1 MGKKIKNSGFKTPKG
16 YFEGFTDDLLDKMSK
31 ETSSLPNEDGFAVP
45 EGYFDNLNK
54 KVLDKVTEKESK
66 VIRLK
71 PYRKYFYVAA
81 SVAAILIMVISIQQ
95 RGKSSFTFDDLAR
108 TDIENYLEE
117 NELGLSTYELAEVL
131 LTEELEVNDIL
142 NNNSELDDENIID
155 YLEDNIDD
163 IDELNLE
170 IDE

>member
-1 MGKKIKNSGFKTPKG
+1 MGKKRKNSGFKAPKG
-16 YFEGFTDDLLDKMSK
+16 YFEGFTDDLLGKMSK
-31 ETSSLPNEDGFAVP
+31 ETSSLPKEDGFAAP
-45 EGYFDNLNK
+45 ESYFDNLNK
-54 KVLDKVTEKESK
+54 KILDKVSEKESK
-66 VIRLK
+66 VIWLK

-81 SVAAILIMVISIQQ
+81 SVAAILILVLSIQQ
-95 RGKSSFTFDDLAR
+95 SGKSSFTFDDLAR

-131 LTEELEVNDIL
+131 LIEELEVNDIL
-142 NNNSELDDENIID
+142 NSELDDENIID

>member
-1 MGKKIKNSGFKTPKG
+1 MDKKKENSGFKTPKG
-16 YFEGFTDDLLDKMSK
+16 YFEDFTDDLLGKMSE
-31 ETSSLPNEDGFAVP
+31 ETSSIPDEAGFEVP

-54 KVLDKVTEKESK
+54 KILEKLTEKESK

-81 SVAAILIMVISIQQ
+81 SVAAILILVLSIQQ
-95 RGKSSFTFDDLAR
+95 KGDVSFTFDDLAR
-108 TDIENYLEE
+108 TDIENYIEE
-117 NELGLSTYELAEVL
+117 NELELSSYELAEVL

-142 NNNSELDDENIID
+142 GNELDDEYIIN

>member
-1 MGKKIKNSGFKTPKG
+1 MGKKSKNSGFKTPKG
-16 YFEGFTDDLLDKMSK
+16 YFEGFADDLLDKMSK
-31 ETSSLPNEDGFAVP
+31 ETSSLPKEDGFAVP

-54 KVLDKVTEKESK
+54 KVLDQVTEKESK

-71 PYRKYFYVAA
+71 PYKKYLYVAA
-81 SVAAILIMVISIQQ
+81 SVAAILIMVLSIQQ
-95 RGKSSFTFDDLAR
+95 RGKSSLTFDDLAR

-117 NELGLSTYELAEVL
+117 NELGLSSYELAEVL
-131 LTEELEVNDIL
+131 LIEELEVNDIL
-142 NNNSELDDENIID
+142 NSELDDENIID

>member
-1 MGKKIKNSGFKTPKG
+1 MSEKSKNSGFRTPKG
-16 YFEGFTDDLLDKMSK
+16 YFEHLTDDLLDNMSK
-31 ETSSLPNEDGFAVP
+31 ETSSLPKKDGFKAP
-45 EGYFDNLNK
+45 EGYFDNLDK
-54 KVLDKVTEKESK
+54 KILKNVTEKESK

-71 PYRKYFYVAA
+71 SYSRYFLAAA
-81 SVAAILIMVISIQQ
+81 SIAAILILVLNIQQ
-95 RGKSSFTFDDLAR
+95 KGKSSFTFDDLAS

-117 NELGLSTYELAEVL
+117 NEPGLSSYELAEVL
-131 LTEELEVNDIL
+131 LTEKLEVNDIL
-142 NNNSELDDENIID
+142 NSELDDENIID

>member
-1 MGKKIKNSGFKTPKG
+1 
-16 YFEGFTDDLLDKMSK
+16 
-31 ETSSLPNEDGFAVP
+31 
-45 EGYFDNLNK
+45 
-54 KVLDKVTEKESK
+54 
-66 VIRLK
+66 
-71 PYRKYFYVAA
+71 
-81 SVAAILIMVISIQQ
+81 
-95 RGKSSFTFDDLAR
+95 
-108 TDIENYLEE
+108 
-117 NELGLSTYELAEVL
+117 VL

>member
-1 MGKKIKNSGFKTPKG
+1 MGEKRKNSGFKTPKG
-16 YFEGFTDDLLDKMSK
+16 YFEGFTDDLLNKMSK
-31 ETSSLPNEDGFAVP
+31 EASSLPYKDGFKVP

-54 KVLDKVTEKESK
+54 EVLEKITEKESK
-66 VIRLK
+66 VISLK
-71 PYRKYFYVAA
+71 SYRKYFYAAA
-81 SVAAILIMVISIQQ
+81 SVAAILLLVFSVQW
-95 RGKSSFTFDDLAR
+95 RNESSFTFDDLAR
-108 TDIENYLEE
+108 TDIEIYLEE
-117 NELGLSTYELAEVL
+117 NELGLSSYELAEVL

-142 NNNSELDDENIID
+142 NSELDDENIID

>member
-1 MGKKIKNSGFKTPKG
+1 MSEKSKNSGFRTPKG
-16 YFEGFTDDLLDKMSK
+16 YFEHFTDDLLDKMSK
-31 ETSSLPNEDGFAVP
+31 ETSGLPKKDGLKVP
-45 EGYFDNLNK
+45 EGYFDNLDK
-54 KVLDKVTEKESK
+54 KILKKVTEKESK

-71 PYRKYFYVAA
+71 SYKKYFLAAA
-81 SVAAILIMVISIQQ
+81 SVAAILILVLSIQE
-95 RGKSSFTFDDLAR
+95 RGQSSFTFDDLAR

-117 NELGLSTYELAEVL
+117 NELGLSSYELAEVL

-142 NNNSELDDENIID
+142 NSELDDENIID

>member
-1 MGKKIKNSGFKTPKG
+1 MGKKKENSGFKTPKG
-16 YFEGFTDDLLDKMSK
+16 YFEDFTDDLLGKMSE
-31 ETSSLPNEDGFAVP
+31 ETSSIPDEAGFEVP

-54 KVLDKVTEKESK
+54 KILEKLTEKESK

-81 SVAAILIMVISIQQ
+81 SVAAILILVLSIQQ
-95 RGKSSFTFDDLAR
+95 KGDVNFTFNDLAR
-108 TDIENYLEE
+108 TDIENYIEE
-117 NELGLSTYELAEVL
+117 NELELSSYELAEVL

-142 NNNSELDDENIID
+142 GNELDDEYIIN

>member
-1 MGKKIKNSGFKTPKG
+1 MGKKKENSGFKTPKG
-16 YFEGFTDDLLDKMSK
+16 YFEDLTDDLLGKMS
-31 ETSSLPNEDGFAVP
+31 EEASGLPDEAGFKVP

-54 KVLDKVTEKESK
+54 KILEKVTEKESK

-81 SVAAILIMVISIQQ
+81 SVAAILILVLSIQPK
-95 RGKSSFTFDDLAR
+95 GDVSFTFDDLAR
-108 TDIENYLEE
+108 VDIENYIEE
-117 NELGLSTYELAEVL
+117 NELELSSYELAEVL

-142 NNNSELDDENIID
+142 VNELDDENIID

-163 IDELNLE
+163 IDELNFE

>member
-1 MGKKIKNSGFKTPKG
+1 MGEKRKNSGFKTPKG
-16 YFEGFTDDLLDKMSK
+16 YFEGFTDDLLNKMSK
-31 ETSSLPNEDGFAVP
+31 ETSGLPNKDGFKVP

-54 KVLDKVTEKESK
+54 EVLEKVTEKESK
-66 VIRLK
+66 VISLRS
-71 PYRKYFYVAA
+71 YRKYFYAAA
-81 SVAAILIMVISIQQ
+81 SVAAILLLVFSIQW
-95 RGKSSFTFDDLAR
+95 RDKSSFTFDDLTR
-108 TDIENYLEE
+108 TDIEIYLEE
-117 NELGLSTYELAEVL
+117 NELGMSSYELAEVL

-142 NNNSELDDENIID
+142 NSELDDENIID

>member
-1 MGKKIKNSGFKTPKG
+1 MGKKRKNSGFKAPKG

-31 ETSSLPNEDGFAVP
+31 ETSSLPKEDGFAVP
-45 EGYFDNLNK
+45 ESYFDNLNK
-54 KVLDKVTEKESK
+54 KILDKVSEKESK

-81 SVAAILIMVISIQQ
+81 SVAAILILVLSIQ
-95 RGKSSFTFDDLAR
+95 RSGKSSFTFDDLAR

-131 LTEELEVNDIL
+131 LIEELEVNDIL
-142 NNNSELDDENIID
+142 NSELDDENIID